1 MSQAENIRIAATK
14 TLSSG
19 KQQVKFVIDDDHSG
33 QYGYLLVNEP
43 VPVGTILEE
52 IKLRLE
58 QRREDLQNVNPFFP
72 ILPMDSDS
80 NFLLFSA

>member
-19 KQQVKFVIDDDHSG
+19 KQQIKFVVEDDQVN
-33 QYGYLLVNEP
+33 QYGYFLVNEP
-43 VPVGTILEE
+43 VPVGTILAE
-52 IKLRLE
+52 IKDRLE
-58 QRREDLQNVNPFFP
+58 QRRAELENVNPFFP
-72 ILPMDSDS
+72 VLPMESDP

>member
-1 MSQAENIRIAATK
+1 MNQTGNIRIEATK

-19 KQQVKFVIDDDHSG
+19 KQQVKFVLEDDNTG

-58 QRREDLQNVNPFFP
+58 QRREEMQNVNPFFP
-72 ILPMDSDS
+72 ILPMDSDP